1 MSEEID
7 QRPVITIEY
16 GQYAAACAAW
26 RAAVRAASVTWLQA
40 MGLDATEV
48 RLGMIVDAAA
58 NHGLDSI
65 GHRIAFPKSAFRAFE
80 PERD

>member
-1 MSEEID
+1 MSED
-7 QRPVITIEY
+7 QRPTIRIEY
-16 GQYAAACAAW
+16 GDYVAACAAW
-26 RAAVRAASVTWLQA
+26 RAAVRAASVPWLKA

-58 NHGLDSI
+58 NHGLESI
-65 GHRIAFPKSAFRAFE
+65 GYRIAFPKSTFRHFE

>member
-1 MSEEID
+1 MTD
-7 QRPVITIEY
+7 DPRPTLRIEY
-16 GQYAAACAAW
+16 GDYASACAAW
-26 RAAVRAASVTWLQA
+26 REAVRTASAQWLTA
-40 MGLDATEV
+40 IGLDATEV

-65 GHRIAFPKSAFRAFE
+65 GYRIAFPKSAFSHFE